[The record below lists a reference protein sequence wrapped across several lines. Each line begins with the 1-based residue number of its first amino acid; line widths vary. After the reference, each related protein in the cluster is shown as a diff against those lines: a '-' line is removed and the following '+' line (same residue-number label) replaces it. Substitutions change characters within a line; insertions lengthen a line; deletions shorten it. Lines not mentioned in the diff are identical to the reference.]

1 MRRQQAVEK
10 AWILSNPVN
19 SFVVK
24 EVEELSITQASRLV
38 NLIKEGCETAYIA
51 RYRGDVHG
59 GLPPE
64 RIRKAIDAYFDAV
77 DLNKKVGAAIT
88 SMTTKIA
95 DPNEKKIVTERLL
108 HCEDTDEVAEITN
121 EFSTG
126 TRRTK
131 AKIARDFGL
140 EPHAQDI
147 LAGKFV
153 DFKHCLSGDLKE
165 ISLVKEH
172 LKICLADMINRDPEV
187 RKMAL
192 KICKL
197 EEKCHIQISA
207 NLSRDAS
214 KNKEQLDKKGLLKKY
229 ESYIGHTWWADSI
242 KDHTVS
248 ALNRG
253 SEEGVISWKADL
265 NIHNAQKM
273 HPFNKK
279 IADSKMRD
287 FFQIAF
293 NYSINTYFIPMVERG
308 VKRYLTRRSECR
320 SIQIFGQNVEQ
331 LFSQQGVRSKYVIAL
346 DPGKVVKAAF
356 LEPSGSVIF
365 MDEFPIKGSIFDK
378 RGIELLK
385 NWSSKTNGKNIVF
398 AIGNGSNTHN
408 TQTAVSRM
416 IENKEF
422 PKGIDV
428 CFCIVPEHGASKYS
442 CTTAAREEFG
452 DEAEIKQISAVS
464 IGRRLIDPMSEYV
477 KIEPQHLGKGQYQLS
492 VDDKLLKEKLVAVV
506 RDRVSLIGAD
516 LNMASKSLL
525 QSICGLNTSTATEI
539 VKYREKHGRFRSRNE
554 LKRVKGIGE
563 ITFQQCAGFLTVTRP
578 EASGEPP
585 SKRMKLEIDVPRW
598 SPFDETMLHPDD
610 YEAAIKLL
618 KKLGVDISDISG
630 LSQVVSPKLSVEE
643 QKIMDLLVSKPQLK
657 PPPMLM
663 KKVRVMKDLS
673 PGQRYTGTVSNKTD
687 FGLFVDIGVE
697 RDGLVHISNY
707 RSRNVPGR
715 KPENVDELQIPTVGE
730 QIEVMIENIQGDR
743 ISLKPV

>member
-1 MRRQQAVEK
+1 MRRQQALEK
-10 AWILSNPVN
+10 KWILSNRVEN
-19 SFVVK
+19 FVVK
-24 EVEELSITQASRLV
+24 EVEELTMTQASRLV
-38 NLIKEGCETAYIA
+38 NLVKEGCETAYIA

-64 RIRKAIDAYFDAV
+64 RIRKAIDAYYDAV
-77 DLNKKVGAAIT
+77 ELNKKVGAAIT
-88 SMTTKIA
+88 SITAKVV
-95 DPNEKKIVTERLL
+95 DSNEKQNVTERLL
-108 HCEDTDEVAEITN
+108 HCEDTEEVTEITK
-121 EFSTG
+121 EFSTS
-126 TRRTK
+126 TRKTK

-140 EPHAQDI
+140 ETPAQDI

-172 LKICLADMINRDPEV
+172 LKICLADMINRDSEV

-197 EEKCHIQISA
+197 EAKCHIQVLA
-207 NLSRDAS
+207 TLSRDAS
-214 KNKEQLDKKGLLKKY
+214 KNKEQLEGKGVLNKY

-253 SEEGVISWKADL
+253 SEEGVISWKTDF
-265 NIHNAQKM
+265 NFHNAQKM
-273 HPFNKK
+273 HPFTKK
-279 IADSKMRD
+279 VVDSKMRD

-320 SIQIFGQNVEQ
+320 SIQIFGHNVEQ

-356 LEPSGSVIF
+356 LEPSGSVIE
-365 MDEFPIKGSIFDK
+365 MNEFPTNGSIFDK

-385 NWSSKTNGKNIVF
+385 SWTSKTNGKDIVF

-416 IENKEF
+416 IEKDEF
-422 PKGIDV
+422 PKGVDV

-525 QSICGLNTSTATEI
+525 QSICGLNTSTASEI
-539 VKYREKHGRFRSRNE
+539 VNYREKHGRFRSRNE
-554 LKRVKGIGE
+554 LKQVKGIGE

-585 SKRMKLEIDVPRW
+585 SKRMKLETNVSRW
-598 SPFDETMLHPDD
+598 SPFDETMVHPDN
-610 YEAAIKLL
+610 YAAAAKLL
-618 KKLGVDISDISG
+618 KKLGVNVANISS
-630 LSQVVSPKLSVEE
+630 LTQVVPTLSEEE
-643 QKIMDLLVSKPQLK
+643 QNIMDLLVSRPQLK
-657 PPPMLM
+657 PPPILM

-707 RSRNVPGR
+707 RNRNAPVR
-715 KPENVDELQIPTVGE
+715 KPENVDDLQLPTVGE
-730 QIEVMIENIQGDR
+730 QIEVMIENIQGGR
-743 ISLKPV
+743 ISLKPA

>member
-88 SMTTKIA
+88 SITTKIV
-95 DPNEKKIVTERLL
+95 DPNEKQTVTERLL
-108 HCEDTDEVAEITN
+108 LCEDTDEVAEIAK

-187 RKMAL
+187 RKMSL

-214 KNKEQLDKKGLLKKY
+214 KNREQLDKKGLLRKY

-279 IADSKMRD
+279 IVDSKMRD

-308 VKRYLTRRSECR
+308 V
-320 SIQIFGQNVEQ
+320 N
-331 LFSQQGVRSKYVIAL
+331 
-346 DPGKVVKAAF
+346 
-356 LEPSGSVIF
+356 
-365 MDEFPIKGSIFDK
+365 
-378 RGIELLK
+378 
-385 NWSSKTNGKNIVF
+385 
-398 AIGNGSNTHN
+398 
-408 TQTAVSRM
+408 
-416 IENKEF
+416 
-422 PKGIDV
+422 
-428 CFCIVPEHGASKYS
+428 IVPEHGASKYS

-525 QSICGLNTSTATEI
+525 QSICGLNTSTASEI

-554 LKRVKGIGE
+554 LKQVKGIGE

-578 EASGEPP
+578 EGSGEPP
-585 SKRMKLEIDVPRW
+585 SKRMKLKTDVPRW

-610 YEAAIKLL
+610 YEAATKLL

-630 LSQVVSPKLSVEE
+630 LSQVVLPKLSVEE
-643 QKIMDLLVSKPQLK
+643 QKIVDLLVSKPQLK

-707 RSRNVPGR
+707 RSRNAPGR